1 MHKADIVNV
10 RKRSHGD
17 ARKPKVIHDYNQEL
31 GRMEDDAMIGNYSCI
46 RKTWKWYIKMF
57 FHFLEEALYNTF
69 DVYSKVGKKK
79 TTKFMLFK
87 LEIIREMLEDAH
99 QISADSEFDCLKG
112 RHFLSVIPSSHSKEK
127 PQKRCVVCY
136 KNKFRKE
143 SRYHCENCQDHPAF
157 RIAPCTMFHDIS
169 HSD

>member
-1 MHKADIVNV
+1 MLVV
-10 RKRSHGD
+10 RYQDEKKIFYSQPCTKRILLTLESEVTVMPESLKLFTTIIKKWVG
-17 ARKPKVIHDYNQEL
+17 
-31 GRMEDDAMIGNYSCI
+31 
-46 RKTWKWYIKMF
+46 WKMMQW
-57 FHFLEEALYNTF
+57 LEITL
-69 DVYSKVGKKK
+69 VYSKVGKKK

-157 RIAPCTMFHDIS
+157 RIVPCTMFHDIS
-169 HSD
+169 HSDWL